1 MQSMENSKTNSD
13 QVIFT
18 CTSNLGI
25 PKIVLDKEANESQ
38 ADIIPGITGASTR
51 QRQIR
56 FSKSLP
62 NAQEIDQA
70 VEER

>member
-1 MQSMENSKTNSD
+1 MESSNTNSD

-25 PKIVLDKEANESQ
+25 PKIVLDKEAYDSE
-38 ADIIPGITGASTR
+38 ADTMAGISEVSSR

-70 VEER
+70 VDER